1 MTEVITV
8 LRSFAIVI
16 SASMKSLAGL
26 ILRQTVAGQAGSRR
40 HPFVQLVPGGK
51 WGSMGWGS
59 QSQLGDAKQGV
70 SNSPAHPSREKDLGA

>member
-40 HPFVQLVPGGK
+40 HPVRATRCEQLTCTPFTREGFGCLETMPHVK
-51 WGSMGWGS
+51 S
-59 QSQLGDAKQGV
+59 
-70 SNSPAHPSREKDLGA
+70 SR